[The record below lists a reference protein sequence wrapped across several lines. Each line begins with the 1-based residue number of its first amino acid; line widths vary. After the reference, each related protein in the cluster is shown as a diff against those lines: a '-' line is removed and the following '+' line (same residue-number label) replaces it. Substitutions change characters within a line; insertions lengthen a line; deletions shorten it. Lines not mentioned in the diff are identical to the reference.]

1 MSQFVKTKLIL
12 RILSDLEPLR
22 GSPNKKTLYSTRPC
36 VIWAFFWHSWIFK
49 TRFTRVLKWPR
60 RAKKAQLTHE
70 RVEYNVFL
78 FDEPLKGSK

>member
-36 VIWAFFWHSWIFK
+36 VIWAFFG
-49 TRFTRVLKWPR
+49 TRG
-60 RAKKAQLTHE
+60 
-70 RVEYNVFL
+70 
-78 FDEPLKGSK
+78 PLKLVSLAF